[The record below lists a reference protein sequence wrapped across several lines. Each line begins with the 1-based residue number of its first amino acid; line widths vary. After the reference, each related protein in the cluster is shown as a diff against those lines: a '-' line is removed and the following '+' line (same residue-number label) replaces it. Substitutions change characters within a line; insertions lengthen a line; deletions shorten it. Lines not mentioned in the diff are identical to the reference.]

1 MVSLINL
8 THKFGDKLLFENIN
22 HVFDSGIHALVGRSG
37 AGKTTLLRI
46 IANLTKP
53 TSGEASADGPVSVS
67 FQDSILFPWYSAKK
81 NIEIVS
87 DEETAKALLEEFSLG
102 ADLNTLPAKLSGGMK
117 NRVSIARA
125 LAFNSKTV
133 LLDEPFA
140 GLDFDT
146 AINSLEVIK
155 KHTERKTVI
164 ISTHNIEIANM
175 LDSIFEI

>member
-1 MVSLINL
+1 MVSLTNL
-8 THKFGDKLLFENIN
+8 THKFGDKLLFENLC
-22 HVFDSGIHALVGRSG
+22 HSFEGEIHALVGKSG
-37 AGKTTLLRI
+37 SGKTTLLRI
-46 IANLTKP
+46 IAGLTRP
-53 TSGEASADGPVSVS
+53 TAGEVSADGPVSVS
-67 FQDSILFPWYSAKK
+67 FQDSVLFPWYSAKK

-87 DEETAKALLEEFSLG
+87 DENIAMALLEEFGLG
-102 ADLNTLPAKLSGGMK
+102 NDLNTLPAKLSGGMK

-155 KHTERKTVI
+155 RYTKGKTVI
-164 ISTHNIEIANM
+164 ISTHNMEIANM
-175 LDSIFEI
+175 LDSIFAI